1 MFIPPNIAR
10 LVLIHPHLNFPKK
23 DGQVEIVQRYF
34 ESCRSFLKW
43 WNIQSMISTYALKS
57 NPEKSY
63 RMGPPNYKLVYKP
76 WNDPHE
82 LVRKI
87 STINHCFFS
96 HKNKPTVHAIENGGP
111 ILYNNMPWEGSL
123 DDFPWRPSMAGW
135 LFSSFRLDMEKY
147 RSEATKNKTYEPI
160 LIITLLFIIINLC
173 AYYIYNIMISISD
186 QITIATYVNDML
198 SYTIII
204 YN

>member
-1 MFIPPNIAR
+1 
-10 LVLIHPHLNFPKK
+10 
-23 DGQVEIVQRYF
+23 
-34 ESCRSFLKW
+34 
-43 WNIQSMISTYALKS
+43 
-57 NPEKSY
+57 
-63 RMGPPNYKLVYKP
+63 
-76 WNDPHE
+76 
-82 LVRKI
+82 
-87 STINHCFFS
+87 
-96 HKNKPTVHAIENGGP
+96 
-111 ILYNNMPWEGSL
+111 
-123 DDFPWRPSMAGW
+123 
-135 LFSSFRLDMEKY
+135 MEKY